1 MFLTHIGIGGRY
13 LHWCLKENHYTELF
27 KPVEFAKDIVYL
39 QLVMKHPHIWK
50 YFYFDMV
57 KDRAN
62 IHEWDTLIK
71 KSYIFSEWYHT
82 TPRSDRAYFCPI
94 TLEQN
99 IPIRETVEMVGT
111 LQKSYINGRFDRQQ
125 QNESNAI
132 QNYVVEFVRDITEK
146 LACSNKLFAATPI
159 LSGSVAEG
167 TKVGLPDEY
176 DFILLLHKLQDEF
189 DLSKIKANLPSA
201 PYLRVEM
208 AESHL
213 FTEYYEAFYQEMLN
227 YEHSE
232 HFFLHKIGNGISV
245 RPFTFTLSYHGIF
258 FKNLNIDIDLV
269 PAFKIS
275 YQAVETTHHKI
286 RQECTNTQIL
296 AVVKQAK
303 TIGENL
309 HLSFSFHERDEL
321 NSLSMC
327 VKNGYCLAKAVRHVE
342 VCPWVKVSGMTVVSV
357 DEHVTTYMLK
367 TCLLHVM
374 KECEPKQFEDN
385 EWLSPL
391 SIKWA
396 IKIYEQMKFFVE
408 IFEGRIPSYF
418 QPTADICSE
427 FDITEKRGE
436 HKEECNRRTQKI
448 RLTFINYI
456 LQLLNKLL
464 EQRLQV

>member
-1 MFLTHIGIGGRY
+1 
-13 LHWCLKENHYTELF
+13 
-27 KPVEFAKDIVYL
+27 
-39 QLVMKHPHIWK
+39 
-50 YFYFDMV
+50 MV
-57 KDRAN
+57 KDQAN
-62 IHEWDTLIK
+62 IHEWNILMEKAYT
-71 KSYIFSEWYHT
+71 FSEWYHT

-99 IPIRETVEMVGT
+99 IPIRETIAMVGT
-111 LQKSYINGRFDRQQ
+111 LQKSYINGRFDLEQ

-132 QNYVVEFVRDITEK
+132 QNYVVKFVLDITK
-146 LACSNKLFAATPI
+146 RLGCKNKSFAATPE

-176 DFILLLHKLQDEF
+176 DFILHLHKLQSEF
-189 DLSKIKANLPSA
+189 DCSNIKTKFPSA
-201 PYLRVEM
+201 PHLNVKL
-208 AESHL
+208 AEPSM

-227 YEHSE
+227 YQHSKN
-232 HFFLHKIGNGISV
+232 FFLHQTGERISV
-245 RPFTFTLSYHGIF
+245 RPYTVTLSYNGKS

-269 PAFKIS
+269 PAFEIS
-275 YQAVETTHHKI
+275 YQELEATHHEI
-286 RQECTNTQIL
+286 RQECTYTQIL
-296 AVVKQAK
+296 AVPKEAK
-303 TIGENL
+303 AMGEDL
-309 HLSFSFHERDEL
+309 RLSFSLHERDVL
-321 NSLSMC
+321 KSLPMY
-327 VKNGYCLAKAVRHVE
+327 VKNGYCLAKAVRHIE
-342 VCPWVKVSGMTVVSV
+342 VCPWVKVSGMKFVSV

-374 KECEPKQFEDN
+374 KECEHNQLEDN

-396 IKIYEQMKFFVE
+396 IKIYEQMKFFLE

-427 FDITEKRGE
+427 FDLTQELGE
-436 HKEECNRRTQKI
+436 YREECNRRTQKI

-464 EQRLQV
+464 EQRLQVRCLIQ